1 MGVGIGLSKISPLAS
16 MAVTKMQGNK
26 GNEKAGGL
34 GKISVWQ
41 TKSALICVT
50 ADKVY
55 VFEAKQGF
63 GGLKLKDPIYVW
75 PRKDVTITAEQKKT
89 TAAIDI
95 SLPDGTTFEVE
106 SMMLGEG
113 PKQLDEFLSAVGQ

>member
-1 MGVGIGLSKISPLAS
+1 
-16 MAVTKMQGNK
+16 
-26 GNEKAGGL
+26 
-34 GKISVWQ
+34 
-41 TKSALICVT
+41 
-50 ADKVY
+50 

>member
-1 MGVGIGLSKISPLAS
+1 LATQPATRSTTTPSRAEGSNAWHGRRWKVGRRR
-16 MAVTKMQGNK
+16 
-26 GNEKAGGL
+26 
-34 GKISVWQ
+34 
-41 TKSALICVT
+41 SAT
-50 ADKVY
+50 T
-55 VFEAKQGF
+55 
-63 GGLKLKDPIYVW
+63 W